1 MIDTLIERLKDKGEN
16 PVEIITTCFGYKL
29 EWGELQ
35 DTWEKLVQEYIS
47 RPQGYD
53 DTTLRSRLKL
63 LLLQLKEKSKSYN
76 STTSVSSLCQLLLSQ
91 DFTSQKRALQE
102 IGEKVGNFI
111 VMHGTQTC
119 GLDYFI
125 MHRHKFHPVNT
136 ASTLIKQIKADHI
149 SSDHNGSFSI
159 PAWTEIADSL
169 NIEFDEHQ
177 EIITHLKTQLKE
189 KSIVVVFNNVERWG
203 GMYLD
208 NIRSI
213 VEFWKEPPQITERH
227 PLHIYFLRMDGQ
239 GMIKNEEK
247 YIILPLVDEV
257 SEAELINLQ
266 DASKDLFR
274 GCNAEIST
282 LFTGPKKLAEVIE
295 VFLEHSSCKDELR
308 HILQLT

>member
-1 MIDTLIERLKDKGEN
+1 MDKIKEIEGACLESKYSKVFELLEEHFGNFLNDKYYNLKDTIMHSLTQGQMPN
-16 PVEIITTCFGYKL
+16 PAAREGLWILINDLKKNRISKQHNITG
-29 EWGELQ
+29 
-35 DTWEKLVQEYIS
+35 
-47 RPQGYD
+47 
-53 DTTLRSRLKL
+53 
-63 LLLQLKEKSKSYN
+63 
-76 STTSVSSLCQLLLSQ
+76 LCQFLLSQ

-102 IGEKVGNFI
+102 NGEEKVGNFI

-125 MHRHKFHPVNT
+125 MYRHKFHPVNT

-159 PAWTEIADSL
+159 PAWTEIALLL
-169 NIEFDEHQ
+169 NIEFDEHH
-177 EIITHLKTQLKE
+177 EIVTHLKTQLKE
-189 KSIVVVFNNVERWG
+189 KSIVVIFNNVERWG

-227 PLHIYFLRMDGQ
+227 PLHIYFLRTDGQ
-239 GMIKNEEK
+239 VVIKNEEK

-257 SEAELINLQ
+257 SEAELITLQ
-266 DASKDLFR
+266 DAYKDLFR

>member
-1 MIDTLIERLKDKGEN
+1 MKDKCK
-16 PVEIITTCFGYKL
+16 IINDAIMRADYP
-29 EWGELQ
+29 E
-35 DTWEKLVQEYIS
+35 V
-47 RPQGYD
+47 
-53 DTTLRSRLKL
+53 LKL
-63 LLLQLKEKSKSYN
+63 LDEHFGDSPISEYSQLKKTIKGFLSQGLMPPHAVQSGLIIIVNDLKKSR
-76 STTSVSSLCQLLLSQ
+76 TSIQPNISSLCQLLLSQ

-102 IGEKVGNFI
+102 IGEEKVGNFI

-239 GMIKNEEK
+239 VMIKHEEK

-266 DASKDLFR
+266 AYRDLFK
-274 GCNAEIST
+274 GCDKDIKT